1 MVLTGVALG
10 TLVNAWFLGLAAF
23 FGAGLA
29 FAGAT
34 GTCGLALVLMRMPW
48 NRLPAPMP
56 EAGTATCAAV
66 GAATSAAPPTP
77 EQ

>member
-10 TLVNAWFLGLAAF
+10 TLVNAWFLALAAF

-48 NRLPAPMP
+48 NRSTAPPP
-56 EAGTATCAAV
+56 EAGASTCAAV
-66 GAATSAAPPTP
+66 SAAPCAAPTIP
-77 EQ
+77 GR